1 MSDKVIMFTDNE
13 TQEEVAFEVIEETK
27 VNNISYLLVAEV
39 VDEEETGDALILK
52 DMLNPEDAEASYE
65 IVSDDIE
72 LQSIAKIF
80 DELLGDDTE
89 IE

>member
-1 MSDKVIMFTDNE
+1 MSDKVIMFIDNE

-52 DMLNPEDAEASYE
+52 DMSNPEDAQASYE

>member
-1 MSDKVIMFTDNE
+1 MSDKVIMFIDNE

-39 VDEEETGDALILK
+39 VDEEETGEALILK
-52 DMLNPEDAEASYE
+52 DMSNPEDAQASYE

>member
-39 VDEEETGDALILK
+39 VDEEETGEALILK
-52 DMLNPEDAEASYE
+52 DMSNPEDAQASYE

>member
-80 DELLGDDTE
+80 EELLGDDTE